1 VSVGEV
7 VIGDPAVAIYSP
19 VGGPGVADEELVSLV
34 VVPDGHHGVAT
45 KVGFGGLGHG
55 DEAAGSGDGSLE
67 AFVDGETEDEG
78 DAGGKAALEGTDVG
92 VVEVGGIGDAE
103 FVGFDEALLRGNVR
117 EALGVIGPQ
126 CLWTGPELLGDGG
139 RELEAGSMVLL
150 DGAELSPFVPV
161 DEQPGGHDRL
171 LSGPLKVDLNGC
183 RDRVG
188 RAAA

>member
-1 VSVGEV
+1 MG
-7 VIGDPAVAIYSP
+7 
-19 VGGPGVADEELVSLV
+19 LV
-34 VVPDGHHGVAT
+34 VVPNSHHGVAAE
-45 KVGFGGLGHG
+45 VGFGGFGHG

-92 VVEVGGIGDAE
+92 VVEVGGIGDTKLA
-103 FVGFDEALLRGNVR
+103 GLDEALLRGDSG
-117 EALGVIGPQ
+117 EALRVVGPQ
-126 CLWTGPELLGDGG
+126 GLRADAKFLGDGG
-139 RELEAGSMVLL
+139 AELEAGSVVLL

-171 LSGPLKVDLNGC
+171 LLRPLKVDLDGC
-183 RDRVG
+183 GESVG